1 MTSLEY
7 KGWEKPLEIEKVD
20 LAMMVL
26 ALVDWGNREVYGYP
40 WLILIFTTENYAYR
54 YRYTYNHKCICC
66 IKKYYYNNKNK
77 N

>member
-1 MTSLEY
+1 MTSLED

-54 YRYTYNHKCICC
+54 YTYNHKCICC